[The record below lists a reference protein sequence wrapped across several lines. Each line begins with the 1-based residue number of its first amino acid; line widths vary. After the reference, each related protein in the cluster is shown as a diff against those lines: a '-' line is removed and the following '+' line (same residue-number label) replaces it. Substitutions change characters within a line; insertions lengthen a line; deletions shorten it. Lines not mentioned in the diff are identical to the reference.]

1 MATSTISTTSPSGTA
16 ATSSSGT
23 GSSAGT
29 AISTA
34 SQIAAQKKAAAQ
46 ATLKSLGAGSGVDLS
61 TLAQSL
67 VDAEGAPKKAEI
79 NAKIQKN
86 DAKISGLSAVMF
98 MMSELKTKLSA
109 IKDRSSFNSTNAS
122 SNNETAV
129 TATASN
135 TAQVGNHSIQVASLS
150 QAQKSSSQGFAA
162 DTTSLNNGNP
172 FSITINGSNTG
183 VSTGTD
189 FYSSNNASSVS
200 GLSFGTKPSK
210 TDFKNFS
217 VTVDGKT
224 FSITPSPSGTTLAE
238 LATDLQSQLR
248 SRDGSDDL
256 SVTLEPGNTIAVRSA
271 SASRVVSD
279 AKFSQSATINLDS
292 GASKGTSVDNQI
304 IGAQFGT
311 KPSTSDFSDF
321 SISVDG
327 KTLNLA
333 PVPSQPTLESLA
345 ENLQMQLR
353 LLEGTEDL
361 SVSVTNG
368 NLEFR
373 SASGRSIASPALV
386 KTSYSD
392 TPAGLVRA
400 IQASNLGFD
409 ASLVNDG
416 SDAPYKI
423 LISGAAGANETFT
436 VSSDSATSLN
446 FGIVSAASDTRVSV
460 DGMDYVRKSN
470 TISDIIP
477 GVVLDLKSTT
487 TQAATISIKRNTTDL
502 QTKLNDLVTA
512 YNDFNN
518 IVSETTN
525 PKSTLETYGGTLVG
539 NNIIRMVQMQ
549 VRSVVL
555 GKSSTASGGIST
567 LSQLGLSID
576 QKGVMSLDS
585 AKLDTVINNNF
596 DDIVKTLT
604 GGFDKLGAYSS
615 RPAGIAGDAFRKITQ
630 LLGSNGP
637 LVQQSQNATTQNTK
651 LQGDLSK
658 LEVRLS
664 SLLER
669 YTKQFASMDSLV
681 GSINSQKT
689 SLKSTFDGMMAMYT
703 NK

>member
-1 MATSTISTTSPSGTA
+1 
-16 ATSSSGT
+16 
-23 GSSAGT
+23 
-29 AISTA
+29 
-34 SQIAAQKKAAAQ
+34 
-46 ATLKSLGAGSGVDLS
+46 
-61 TLAQSL
+61 
-67 VDAEGAPKKAEI
+67 
-79 NAKIQKN
+79 
-86 DAKISGLSAVMF
+86 MF

-172 FSITINGSNTG
+172 FSITINGTNTG

-373 SASGRSIASPALV
+373 SASGRSIASPTLV

-423 LISGAAGANETFT
+423 LISGAAGANETYT

>member
-172 FSITINGSNTG
+172 FSITINGTNTG

-373 SASGRSIASPALV
+373 SASGRSIASPTLV

-460 DGMDYVRKSN
+460 DGMDYLRKSN

-615 RPAGIAGDAFRKITQ
+615 RPAGIAGDACRKITQ

>member
-172 FSITINGSNTG
+172 FSITINGTNTG

>member
-172 FSITINGSNTG
+172 FSITINGTNTG

-373 SASGRSIASPALV
+373 SASGRSIASPTLV

-423 LISGAAGANETFT
+423 LISGAAGANETYT

>member
-172 FSITINGSNTG
+172 FSITINGTNTG

-373 SASGRSIASPALV
+373 SASGRSIASPTLV

>member
-172 FSITINGSNTG
+172 FSITINGTNTG

-460 DGMDYVRKSN
+460 DGMDYLRKSN